1 MKKVVV
7 FLLSLCSY
15 SVFSQDSLKVI
26 TLESFSI
33 SAVRATHHAPI
44 PQTNLSL
51 EQIEAQYVGQHPIFL
66 LETVS
71 PSIVS
76 SSQAGTAFGNY
87 GSIRLRGMSQDRINF
102 TLNGVPLND
111 MIDQGVFFSNFAD
124 IAFNFESIQVQR
136 GVGVSTN
143 GVSSYAGSINFE
155 SINLSNK
162 KAFTRLET
170 GLGSFGTLRGNIQH
184 FSGISPKGF
193 GFLSSFSKVNS
204 NGFKEN
210 TFSDALSYFLTGG
223 YYGNKDVV
231 KLTLFIAQSKNG
243 LGYSA
248 IDESI
253 LKRNLRFNNL
263 SKNDRDDFRQFL
275 AQVNYSKT
283 ITSQL
288 TVGAT
293 SYYGGAKG
301 DFISYGKNSPLKNEH
316 LGTIV
321 NVDYKQK
328 AWAVQAGFHGYRFN
342 RTNKESDAATPATP
356 FYKEQSVKEEIS
368 AFLKATY
375 SFKKVKFFG
384 DIQARNTELKIEPDY
399 SAVGIQPEGNLQY
412 QWNFVNPRIG
422 VTYLLTDQIEPYFSF
437 GRSGREP
444 TKVDLFRGF
453 RLDST
458 NYSAV
463 KSGDL
468 VKSETVNDWELG
480 VRYNTQH
487 ISVDFNAFWMNFEN
501 EIAPNGSVLEFG
513 VGEKRNIP
521 QSRRS
526 GLELAVDYL
535 ISNKVK
541 MSSTASY
548 SNSEVKNL
556 QGQLRRSEN
565 SVHILT
571 PKWNINVAIAYQ
583 INENLKVEIRTKYIS
598 TQHMT
603 LPNNPVFMVPSSFVT
618 NGQVEMSL
626 TKSIVLSAFV
636 KNIFN
641 AEDYTLGFPTDV
653 NNDGKLERGFFVQPP
668 RNFYLKLAIRLD

>member
-1 MKKVVV
+1 MIS
-7 FLLSLCSY
+7 FE
-15 SVFSQDSLKVI
+15 VFSQDSLNI
-26 TLESFSI
+26 INLESFSI
-33 SAVRATHHAPI
+33 SAVRATPHSPI
-44 PQTNLSL
+44 PKTNLSL
-51 EQIEAQYVGQHPIFL
+51 EQIEAHYVGQHPIFL

-87 GSIRLRGMSQDRINF
+87 GSLRLRGMSQDRINF

-124 IAFNFESIQVQR
+124 IVSNFESIQVQR
-136 GVGVSTN
+136 GVGVSSN

-162 KAFTRLET
+162 KAFTQLET
-170 GLGSFGTLRGNIQH
+170 GLGSSSTLRGNIQH
-184 FSGISPKGF
+184 FSGINSKGF
-193 GFLSSFSKVNS
+193 GFLSSFSKVKS

-263 SKNDRDDFRQFL
+263 SENDRDDFRQFL
-275 AQVNYSKT
+275 TQVNYSKT

-288 TVGAT
+288 MLGAT
-293 SYYGGAKG
+293 TYYGGAKG
-301 DFISYGKNSPLKNEH
+301 DFFSYGKNSPLENVH

-321 NVDYKQK
+321 NVDYKQNN
-328 AWAVQAGFHGYRFN
+328 WSVQAGLHGYRFN
-342 RTNKESDAATPATP
+342 RINKESEAEKPTTA
-356 FYKEQSVKEEIS
+356 FYKERSTKDEIS
-368 AFLKATY
+368 GFLKATY
-375 SFKKVKFFG
+375 LLRKANFFV
-384 DIQARNTELKIEPDY
+384 DLQIRSTKLKIDPDY
-399 SAVGIQPEGNLQY
+399 NAVGIQSEGNLQY
-412 QWNFVNPRIG
+412 QWNFVNPLIG
-422 VTYLLTDQIEPYFSF
+422 VTYALTDQLEPYFSF
-437 GRSGREP
+437 GISGREP
-444 TKVDLFRGF
+444 TKVDLLGGF

-463 KSGDL
+463 KSGNL

-480 VRYNTQH
+480 VRYNMQH
-487 ISVDFNAFWMNFEN
+487 VSVDFNAFWMNFEN

-565 SVHILT
+565 SEHILT

-583 INENLKVEIRTKYIS
+583 INENIKVEISTKYIS
-598 TQHMT
+598 TQHMN

-626 TKSIVLSAFV
+626 TKSIVLSAYV
-636 KNIFN
+636 KNIFDS
-641 AEDYTLGFPTDV
+641 EYYTLGFPTDV
-653 NNDGKLERGFFVQPP
+653 NSDGKLERGFFVQPP
-668 RNFYLKLAIRLD
+668 RNFYLKLSIRLD